1 MMSPV
6 VVEFERAVGNCSW
19 KIGFSP
25 VATRWIVEDSNAWIE
40 SYRSL
45 VKNEFENSGPSPE
58 QNLMCVLPE

>member
-19 KIGFSP
+19 KIGFAP

-40 SYRSL
+40 SFRSL
-45 VKNEFENSGPSPE
+45 LKNEFENSGPCPE